1 MNCDTSGLTFVFGP
15 SAGLYSTMA
24 SVLAGFA
31 FLAATLVIGGT
42 HRRSGDRPPTDAEH
56 ARHHRVD
63 IGLLVTLTIAFMS
76 LILTS
81 VQYAEIAG
89 ETGCAITQ
97 GRSASEEFL
106 AGVSFIFSV
115 LLLFY
120 AIVQMISDSGIPNV
134 GHSIRRLV
142 AVVVPAVAMLLL
154 AAAADEVAFTPW
166 IEGRATTTGLAGFIE
181 NSRTNL
187 SLAGLIFLLS
197 FLIWRVPINFP
208 GLGAKIQREID
219 GRDLQK
225 FYPYISLFGAI
236 LAVLRV
242 NTFSELHPADR
253 IGVVELVVW
262 LVFCAVGLLAQSA
275 LLSLQ
280 RIEVDHVTSEEHAES
295 AEV

>member
-1 MNCDTSGLTFVFGP
+1 MSCDTSGLTFTFGP

-42 HRRSGDRPPTDAEH
+42 HRRSGDGPATDAEH
-56 ARHHRVD
+56 ARRHRAD
-63 IGLLVTLTIAFMS
+63 ISLLVTLTIAFMS

-81 VQYAEIAG
+81 IQYAEIAG

-106 AGVSFIFSV
+106 AGVSFVFSI
-115 LLLFY
+115 LLLSY
-120 AIVQMISDSGIPNV
+120 AIVQMIAASGIPRV

-154 AAAADEVAFTPW
+154 AAAADEVAYTPW
-166 IEGRATTTGLAGFIE
+166 IGGRPTTSGLAGFIE
-181 NSRTNL
+181 NSRT
-187 SLAGLIFLLS
+187 SVGLAGLILLLTFLT
-197 FLIWRVPINFP
+197 WRLPVNFP
-208 GLGAKIQREID
+208 RLAARIQREIES
-219 GRDLQK
+219 RDIQR
-225 FYPYISLFGAI
+225 FFPYISLLGAT

-242 NTFSELHPADR
+242 NTFNELHPADKL
-253 IGVVELVVW
+253 GLGELVVW
-262 LVFCAVGLLAQSA
+262 LVFCFVGLLAQSA

-280 RIEVDHVTSEEHAES
+280 RIDVDHLTSEGH
-295 AEV
+295 